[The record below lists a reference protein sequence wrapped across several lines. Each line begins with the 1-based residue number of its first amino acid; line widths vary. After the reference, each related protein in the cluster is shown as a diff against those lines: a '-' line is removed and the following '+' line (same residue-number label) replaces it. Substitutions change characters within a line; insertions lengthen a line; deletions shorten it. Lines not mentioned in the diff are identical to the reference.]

1 MGRILLIGECMV
13 EFSPKG
19 DGGYKLG
26 FAGDTFNTA
35 WYLRHLL
42 PTDWTVQYF
51 TNIGDDQLSVD
62 MLNFMKQSEIDTTH
76 VKILKGMNAGLY
88 VISLDKGERSF
99 SYWRSTSAA
108 RTLADDPI
116 RLANATQDLDCV
128 FFSGI
133 TLAILPENARDR
145 LLQRM
150 AQLRSSGVLV
160 VFDPNI
166 RKRLWNNDDETCH
179 WISRAYAVAN
189 VALPSFADEVE
200 MFGDLDVV
208 GAAERIREAGAD
220 EIVVKNGGD
229 ACYFQTANASGL
241 VLPHESVVVVD
252 TTGAGDSFNAG
263 YIASK
268 MMGATPSI
276 SVQRA
281 NDLAAKVIAEY
292 GALVAVEDRNQQAKS
307 VEASRSY
314 AEMITKLRHQHSIKR
329 KPSP

>member
-13 EFSPKG
+13 EFSPKEDG
-19 DGGYKLG
+19 DFKLG
-26 FAGDTFNTA
+26 FAGDTFSTA

-62 MLNFMKQSEIDTTH
+62 MLNFMKQSEIDITH
-76 VKILKGMNAGLY
+76 VKIMERMNVGLY
-88 VISLDKGERSF
+88 VISLNKGERSII
-99 SYWRSTSAA
+99 YWRNTSAA

-116 RLANATQDLDCV
+116 RLANATQDVDCV

-133 TLAILPENARDR
+133 TLAILAENARDAF
-145 LLQRM
+145 LQHM
-150 AQLRSSGVLV
+150 AQLRNNGVLV

-166 RKRLWNNDDETCH
+166 RKRLWTSDDETRH

-189 VALPSFADEVE
+189 VALPSFADKADI
-200 MFGDLDVV
+200 FGDLDVV
-208 GAAERIREAGAD
+208 GTAERIKEAGAE

-229 ACYFQTANASGL
+229 ACFFQTANASGL

-268 MMGATPSI
+268 MMGATPSV

-292 GALVAVEDRNQQAKS
+292 GALVAVEDR
-307 VEASRSY
+307 SR
-314 AEMITKLRHQHSIKR
+314 
-329 KPSP
+329 PSGF